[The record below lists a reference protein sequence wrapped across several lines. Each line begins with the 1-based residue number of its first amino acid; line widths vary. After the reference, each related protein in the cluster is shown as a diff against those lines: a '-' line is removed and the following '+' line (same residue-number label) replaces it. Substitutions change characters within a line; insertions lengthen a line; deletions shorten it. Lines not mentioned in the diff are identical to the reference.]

1 MIFRRGIGLFSA
13 AAILMYFLFQI
24 NIVAVMIVVG
34 NCYVILW
41 YPNIKFFKEVVL
53 ILQASRAKNF

>member
-1 MIFRRGIGLFSA
+1 MIFRRGIGLFST

-24 NIVAVMIVVG
+24 NIVAVMIVLG

-41 YPNIKFFKEVVL
+41 YRNIKFFKEVVL